1 MINNVKNK
9 KKKKGFTLI
18 ELIIVIAIIAILAA
32 IAIPKFGEV
41 RKNANI
47 NSDIANAK
55 QIQSAVSLVIAD
67 NKASTDTGKFIWGTA
82 ADGTLQGES
91 YKQLQSAN
99 IKSKLDNTKQFVVK
113 VTSGDI
119 KVYISTNDTEV
130 NLTNANQVYPEPER
144 TTNNI
149 WYGGTA
155 ATE

>member
-1 MINNVKNK
+1 MVNNVENN

-41 RKNANI
+41 RKNANR
-47 NSDIANAK
+47 NADIANAK

-67 NKASTDTGKFIWGTA
+67 NKTTNDTETFTWGTA
-82 ADGTLQGES
+82 GDKTIQGES

-113 VTSGDI
+113 VDGGDI
-119 KVYISTNDTEV
+119 KVYISSSESNITAE
-130 NLTNANQVYPEPER
+130 NQVYPEPSD

-149 WYGGTA
+149 WYGGKPA
-155 ATE
+155 KE